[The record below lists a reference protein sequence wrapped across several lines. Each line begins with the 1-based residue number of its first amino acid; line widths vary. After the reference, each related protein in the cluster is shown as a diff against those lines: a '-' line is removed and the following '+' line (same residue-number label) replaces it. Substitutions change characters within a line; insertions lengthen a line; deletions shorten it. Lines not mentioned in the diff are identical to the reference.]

1 MGGNKNEIRGN
12 RKQDREVRNWKKQL
26 DTRQQNLES
35 LMNKKKKDEDTRRK
49 IVLGAL
55 ILKELD
61 KKEGLRTYV
70 VSLLKNLREGDGE
83 LFSDLLQPK
92 EPEDKSSS

>member
-1 MGGNKNEIRGN
+1 MNLDNL
-12 RKQDREVRNWKKQL
+12 KKQL
-26 DTRQQNLES
+26 AELDSEKKQLANRRKTLTGDIA
-35 LMNKKKKDEDTRRK
+35 KKKKDNEKRK
-49 IVLGAL
+49 KFIVGAI

-70 VSLLKNLREGDGE
+70 VGLLKNLREGDRE

-92 EPEDKSSS
+92 EAEDKSSS

>member
-1 MGGNKNEIRGN
+1 MKSDDIKNRIEKLEI
-12 RKQDREVRNWKKQL
+12 EKKQL
-26 DTRQQNLES
+26 DTRQRNLS
-35 LMNKKKKDEDTRRK
+35 AIMNKKKKDEDTRRK
-49 IVLGAL
+49 IILGAL

-70 VSLLKNLREGDGE
+70 VGLLKNLREGDRE

>member
-1 MGGNKNEIRGN
+1 MKSEEIESRIE
-12 RKQDREVRNWKKQL
+12 KLEIEKKQL
-26 DTRQQNLES
+26 DKRQQNLES

>member
-1 MGGNKNEIRGN
+1 MKADDIKNRIEKLKVEKN
-12 RKQDREVRNWKKQL
+12 QL
-26 DTRQQNLES
+26 DKRQRNLEA
-35 LMNKKKKDEDTRRK
+35 LMNKRKKNEDTRRK
-49 IVLGAL
+49 IILGAL

>member
-1 MGGNKNEIRGN
+1 MNSNEIKSRIEKLETEKN
-12 RKQDREVRNWKKQL
+12 QL
-26 DTRQQNLES
+26 DKRQRNLEAI
-35 LMNKKKKDEDTRRK
+35 MNKKKKDEDTRRK

-70 VSLLKNLREGDGE
+70 VSLLKNLREGDRE

>member
-1 MGGNKNEIRGN
+1 MNLDNL
-12 RKQDREVRNWKKQL
+12 KKQL
-26 DTRQQNLES
+26 AELDSEKKQLANRRKTLTS
-35 LMNKKKKDEDTRRK
+35 DIAKKKKDNEKRK
-49 IVLGAL
+49 KFIVGAI

-70 VSLLKNLREGDGE
+70 VGLLKNLREGDRE

>member
-1 MGGNKNEIRGN
+1 MNSYEIKSRIEKLETEKN
-12 RKQDREVRNWKKQL
+12 QL
-26 DTRQQNLES
+26 DTRQRNLEA

>member
-1 MGGNKNEIRGN
+1 MKSEEIKSRIE
-12 RKQDREVRNWKKQL
+12 KLEIEKKQL
-26 DTRQQNLES
+26 DKRQQNLES

-49 IVLGAL
+49 IILGAL

-61 KKEGLRTYV
+61 TKEGLRTYV
-70 VSLLKNLREGDGE
+70 VSLLKNLREGDRE

>member
-1 MGGNKNEIRGN
+1 MDNLLKSQTSTASPAEPGGLLL
-12 RKQDREVRNWKKQL
+12 VA
-26 DTRQQNLES
+26 
-35 LMNKKKKDEDTRRK
+35 RRK

-70 VSLLKNLREGDGE
+70 VSLLKNLREGDRE

>member
-1 MGGNKNEIRGN
+1 MKSEEIKSRIE
-12 RKQDREVRNWKKQL
+12 KLKIKKKQL
-26 DTRQQNLES
+26 DKRQQNLES

>member
-1 MGGNKNEIRGN
+1 MNLDNL
-12 RKQDREVRNWKKQL
+12 KKQL
-26 DTRQQNLES
+26 AELES
-35 LMNKKKKDEDTRRK
+35 EKKELAKRRKTLTDDIAKKKKDNEKRK
-49 IVLGAL
+49 KFIVGAI

-70 VSLLKNLREGDGE
+70 VGLLKNLREGDRE

-92 EPEDKSSS
+92 EPEEKSSS

>member
-1 MGGNKNEIRGN
+1 MR
-12 RKQDREVRNWKKQL
+12 QL
-26 DTRQQNLES
+26 DKRQQNLES

-92 EPEDKSSS
+92 EAEDKSSS

>member
-1 MGGNKNEIRGN
+1 MTDDIA
-12 RKQDREVRNWKKQL
+12 
-26 DTRQQNLES
+26 
-35 LMNKKKKDEDTRRK
+35 KKKKDNEKRK
-49 IVLGAL
+49 KFIVGAI

-70 VSLLKNLREGDGE
+70 VGLLKNLREGDRE

-92 EPEDKSSS
+92 EPEEKSSS

>member
-1 MGGNKNEIRGN
+1 MKSEEIKSRIE
-12 RKQDREVRNWKKQL
+12 KLAIEKKQL